1 MYLYVTVKPV
11 LRAHLWERKKN
22 GLVSQVTY
30 EFFMTGQEKVDFVM
44 QVTA

>member
-1 MYLYVTVKPV
+1 MYLAGTQTCIKRSS
-11 LRAHLWERKKN
+11 LGEKKN